1 MPVWKLAGWHWSLLE
16 RRFRLR
22 CNYVGASSTS
32 RSPRLLLP
40 SPWKRRIGAKL
51 TMNVPV
57 SRNARP
63 EQCNSIYLL
72 AAALRCNVYACMR
85 ERMERRGKIGE
96 QWRVMRG
103 CETAGSMWN
112 FFYLFLFRP
121 RFSKFFDR
129 SKLRSRIAL
138 IIAYEWK

>member
-72 AAALRCNVYACMR
+72 AAALRCNVYARKDGKKR
-85 ERMERRGKIGE
+85 ENRRTMKGDERLWNNGLDVELFPSFFIPFKIFKILWSIE
-96 QWRVMRG
+96 I
-103 CETAGSMWN
+103 T
-112 FFYLFLFRP
+112 
-121 RFSKFFDR
+121 
-129 SKLRSRIAL
+129 
-138 IIAYEWK
+138 

>member
-72 AAALRCNVYACMR
+72 AAALRCNVYARKDGKKR
-85 ERMERRGKIGE
+85 ENRRTMKGDERL
-96 QWRVMRG
+96 
-103 CETAGSMWN
+103 WN
-112 FFYLFLFRP
+112 NGLDVWTFSIFFYSVQDFQNSLI
-121 RFSKFFDR
+121 DR
-129 SKLRSRIAL
+129 NYVAELL
-138 IIAYEWK
+138 